1 MEYYTNK
8 ENVMETVYVEDAV
21 RELSRKLEDLYY
33 RVYTMEDSIAQCN
46 AKIEELNE
54 ESKDA

>member
-1 MEYYTNK
+1 
-8 ENVMETVYVEDAV
+8 METVYVEDAV